1 MALWGNADGKT
12 ATGTAAI
19 SSVGAVTGSGTA
31 FTTEAKVGDYLRI
44 AGEDYKL
51 TAIASDTAATVVAGV
66 PGATLT
72 AVGVAASYTLS
83 EKCGFVTDAESSGSS
98 SGKHGDPTKVFGAD
112 TTETGVTA
120 GITHSGWVRRTVGS
134 GGRSGRVH
142 FEVLVA
148 GGTITGDQADD
159 TELPDS

>member
-1 MALWGNADGKT
+1 MALWGNADSKT

-44 AGEDYKL
+44 AGEDYKI
-51 TAIASDTAATVVAGV
+51 TAISSDTAATVIAGV

>member
-1 MALWGNADGKT
+1 MALWGNADSKT

-51 TAIASDTAATVVAGV
+51 TAITSDTAATVIAGV

-120 GITHSGWVRRTVGS
+120 GVTHAGWVRRTTGS

-148 GGTITGDQADD
+148 SSSITGDQSDD